1 MLFPGDASPRGRH
14 AGTYDPSTS
23 VGRKFLKL
31 VIALVV
37 LLILAW
43 PFIEPFM
50 LETESVTLTAEDLPA
65 GVGQLRIVYATDI
78 HKGGLFTDG
87 RVIDLISHINACNA
101 DIVLLGGDYAQDSAS
116 AIDFFHSLPRIHARY
131 GVYAVLGNH
140 DRTIPESNLT
150 TLRAAMQAAGVT
162 PLVNAVSRVR
172 IGVNDI
178 YIAGIDDIGNGHP
191 DLKGVAG
198 QAAASDYV
206 IFLSHSPAVIP
217 DALKAV
223 DRNGS
228 QGWFDLGL
236 FGHTHGGQ
244 IALIGPMLKDD
255 DVPDQYTQGWFKQN
269 RIDML
274 VSRGVGTS
282 GLPARLFCAPQ
293 IHLITV
299 NSAK

>member
-31 VIALVV
+31 VIALIL

-198 QAAASDYV
+198 QAAASDFV